1 MPVLGVLLAGGLLA
15 AGLPAA
21 RALRARRD
29 GDDCEC
35 LSWSGVFMRSGALC
49 GDGHEF
55 SFTYRHWTPS
65 WLAHT
70 LFYHELCEEFYHK
83 LDDNSC
89 TNKLQDN
96 AWYNDQWCYVA
107 KECPDAVPANGSN
120 VVWLKTCKQGVDNL
134 MRDKT
139 PEELHQLAKE
149 FGLNMGVLVKEA
161 YQIESNVANWSM
173 IEPLYHDDA
182 TISLAQTT
190 ESASSLI
197 RGNTAGITQSS
208 GNFSELAKSRVDAT
222 ALSALEELQASGQ
235 AYVLESNTG
244 RAPFAIV
251 KGQRAFV
258 VEKDPENYRE
268 GFPWT
273 YTKFRC
279 IRNCGEPAPPGVVYT
294 H

>member
-21 RALRARRD
+21 GALRARRD

-35 LSWSGVFMRSGALC
+35 LSWAGVFTRHGALC

-55 SFTYRHWTPS
+55 SFVYKFGTPS

-70 LFYHELCEEFYHK
+70 LFYHEICREFYHK

-89 TNKLQDN
+89 MNKLLDN
-96 AWYNDQWCYVA
+96 EWYNDQWCYVA
-107 KECPDAVPANGSN
+107 KECPDAVPTNGSTIIGM
-120 VVWLKTCKQGVDNL
+120 KTCKPGVDSF

-139 PEELHQLAKE
+139 PEELHELAKE
-149 FGLNMGVLVKEA
+149 FGLSMGILVKEA
-161 YQIESNVANWSM
+161 YQTESRVANWSM

-182 TISLAQTT
+182 TISLAQFN

-197 RGNTAGITQSS
+197 QGNTAAIKRSS
-208 GNFSELAKSRVDAT
+208 GDFSELAKSRVDAD
-222 ALSALEELQASGQ
+222 ALSKLRELQASGQ
-235 AYVLESNTG
+235 AFVLDSNNG
-244 RAPFAIV
+244 RAPFAII

-258 VEKDPENYRE
+258 LEKDPDNYRE
-268 GFPWT
+268 GFPST

-279 IRNCGEPAPPGVVYT
+279 IRNCGPPATPGVIYT